1 MIAFLKA
8 AVLGAFLAA
17 IVSAVIGHTGGTG
30 GVLNVRH
37 FVIQGFGFY
46 WSWMLFVGATG
57 LAFGILLIMDS

>member
-8 AVLGAFLAA
+8 AVLGVILAGV
-17 IVSAVIGHTGGTG
+17 VSAVIGHMGGTG

-57 LAFGILLIMDS
+57 LAFGILLLMDS